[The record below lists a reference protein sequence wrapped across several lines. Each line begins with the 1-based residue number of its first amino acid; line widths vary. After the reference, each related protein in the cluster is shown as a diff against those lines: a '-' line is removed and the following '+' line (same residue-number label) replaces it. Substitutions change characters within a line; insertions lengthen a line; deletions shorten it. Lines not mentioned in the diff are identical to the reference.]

1 MATPH
6 TALDASAEL
15 LPLADGRRLRLRAV
29 QPQDAPALV
38 AFFAGLS
45 PAARRLRLHG
55 AVRGLPLAAAR
66 RLAQA
71 DGRAAAGFVLTTD
84 DGATVVAEACWG
96 RAGVGSAEFGIAVA
110 DAWQG
115 LGLGAKLMAVLERS
129 ARRAGLRRLVGEVL
143 ADNGRMQA
151 LLQRRGY
158 APLAQ
163 RDADVLRLACELAET
178 PEASRAATPAPT
190 GWAGWFNALRWML
203 SPLPA

>member
-71 DGRAAAGFVLTTD
+71 DGRTAAGFVLTTE
-84 DGATVVAEACWG
+84 DGATIVAEACWCRDG
-96 RAGVGSAEFGIAVA
+96 AGCAEFGIAVA

-115 LGLGAKLMAVLERS
+115 RGLGARLMAVLERS
-129 ARRAGLRRLVGEVL
+129 ARGAGLRRLVGEVL

-151 LLQRRGY
+151 LLERRGY
-158 APLAQ
+158 APLTA
-163 RDADVLRLACELAET
+163 RDAGVLRLACELAGT
-178 PEASRAATPAPT
+178 PRATAAAPA
-190 GWAGWFNALRWML
+190 GWAGWFSALRWML